1 MFYIAKK
8 SGWYREECLRP
19 FYRDGGF
26 YNALQT
32 GGGKKYKWW
41 KEIIDVIEKI
51 SILRELAIGKIK
63 EAASSAEIEE
73 LRVKL
78 LGKKGELTEMLKD
91 LKNMAIEERKQFGQE
106 ANEVKNE
113 LAEYLEAKVKELSA
127 NDVKKSLSSGSSF
140 DISLPGTKYQLGSL
154 HPVTIVQKEIER
166 IFTGMGFNIVDGPEA
181 EEEFFNF
188 EALNIPKNHPAR
200 DMQDTYWLEN
210 GSLLRTH
217 TSPCQVRAMQKF
229 GAPLKVIAPGRCFRN
244 ESTDAS
250 HENTFFQLEGMM
262 IDKNVSIA
270 NLIYVMKLLLSE
282 VFNRDVK
289 VRLRPGFF
297 PFVEPGFELDLNC
310 MICGGKGCPTCKHS
324 GWVELLPCGMVHP
337 NVLRAGGI
345 DPDEYTGFAFG
356 VGLTR
361 LAMMKYG
368 ISDIRVLN
376 SGDLRAMEQFSVR

>member
-1 MFYIAKK
+1 
-8 SGWYREECLRP
+8 
-19 FYRDGGF
+19 
-26 YNALQT
+26 
-32 GGGKKYKWW
+32 
-41 KEIIDVIEKI
+41 VIEKI
-51 SILRELAIGKIK
+51 SNLRDLALSKIK
-63 EAASSAEIEE
+63 EATSSAEVEE

-78 LGKKGELTEMLKD
+78 LGKKGELTDMLKD

-106 ANEVKNE
+106 ANELKNE
-113 LAEYLEAKVKELSA
+113 LGEFLEEKFKELSA
-127 NDVKKSLSSGSSF
+127 KDVKKSLSNGSSF
-140 DISLPGTKYQLGSL
+140 DISLPGTQFKLGSL

-166 IFTGMGFNIVDGPEA
+166 IFTGMGFNIVDGPEV
-181 EEEFFNF
+181 EEEFYSF

-210 GSLLRTH
+210 NSCLRPH

-244 ESTDAS
+244 ENTDAS

-262 IDKNVSIA
+262 IDKNISIA

-282 VFNRDVK
+282 VFNTDVK

-324 GWVELLPCGMVHP
+324 GWIELLPCGMVHP

-345 DPDEYTGFAFG
+345 DPDVYTGFAFG

>member
-1 MFYIAKK
+1 M
-8 SGWYREECLRP
+8 
-19 FYRDGGF
+19 
-26 YNALQT
+26 
-32 GGGKKYKWW
+32 
-41 KEIIDVIEKI
+41 IEKI
-51 SILRELAIGKIK
+51 SILRDAALAKIK
-63 EAASSAEIEE
+63 EAASSSEVEE

-106 ANEVKNE
+106 ANELKNE
-113 LAEYLEAKVKELSA
+113 LTEFLEAKFKELSA
-127 NDVKKSLSSGSSF
+127 NDVKKTLSSGSSF
-140 DISLPGTKYQLGSL
+140 DISLPGTQFKLGSL
-154 HPVTIVQKEIER
+154 HPVTIVQKEIEK

-188 EALNIPKNHPAR
+188 EALNIPKHHPAR

-217 TSPCQVRAMQKF
+217 TSPCQVRAMQKY

-282 VFNRDVK
+282 VFQRDVK
-289 VRLRPGFF
+289 IRLRPGFF

-324 GWVELLPCGMVHP
+324 GWIELLPCGMVHP
-337 NVLRAGGI
+337 NVLRYGGI
-345 DPDEYTGFAFG
+345 DPEEYTGFAFG
-356 VGLTR
+356 LGLTR

>member
-1 MFYIAKK
+1 M
-8 SGWYREECLRP
+8 
-19 FYRDGGF
+19 
-26 YNALQT
+26 
-32 GGGKKYKWW
+32 
-41 KEIIDVIEKI
+41 IEKI
-51 SILRELAIGKIK
+51 SNLRDIAIGKIK
-63 EAASSAEIEE
+63 EAANSSEVEE

-78 LGKKGELTEMLKD
+78 LGKKGELTDMLKD

-106 ANEVKNE
+106 ANELKNE
-113 LAEYLEAKVKELSA
+113 LSEFLEEKFKELSA

-140 DISLPGTKYQLGSL
+140 DISLPGTQFKVGSL

-217 TSPCQVRAMQKF
+217 TSPCQVRAMQKY

-310 MICGGKGCPTCKHS
+310 MICGGRGCPTCKHS
-324 GWVELLPCGMVHP
+324 GWIELLPCGMVHP

-345 DPDEYTGFAFG
+345 DPDVYTGFAFG

>member
-1 MFYIAKK
+1 M
-8 SGWYREECLRP
+8 
-19 FYRDGGF
+19 
-26 YNALQT
+26 
-32 GGGKKYKWW
+32 
-41 KEIIDVIEKI
+41 IEKI
-51 SILRELAIGKIK
+51 SNLRDTAIGRIK
-63 EAASSAEIEE
+63 EAVGSAEVEE

-91 LKNMAIEERKQFGQE
+91 LKNMDIEERKQFGQE
-106 ANEVKNE
+106 ANALKNE
-113 LAEYLEAKVKELSA
+113 LTEIIEAKFKELSA
-127 NDVKKSLSSGSSF
+127 NDVKKSLSSGSNF
-140 DISLPGTKYQLGSL
+140 DISLPGTNFKLGSL

-188 EALNIPKNHPAR
+188 EALNIPKHHPAR

-217 TSPCQVRAMQKF
+217 TSPCQVRAMQKY

-282 VFNRDVK
+282 VFQRDVK
-289 VRLRPGFF
+289 IRLRPGFF

-324 GWVELLPCGMVHP
+324 GWIELLPCGMVHP
-337 NVLRAGGI
+337 NVLRYGGI
-345 DPDEYTGFAFG
+345 DPEEYTGFAFG
-356 VGLTR
+356 LGLTR

>member
-1 MFYIAKK
+1 M
-8 SGWYREECLRP
+8 
-19 FYRDGGF
+19 
-26 YNALQT
+26 
-32 GGGKKYKWW
+32 
-41 KEIIDVIEKI
+41 IEKI
-51 SILRELAIGKIK
+51 SILRDAALGKIK
-63 EAASSAEIEE
+63 ATATSNEVEE

-78 LGKKGELTEMLKD
+78 LGKKGELTDMLKD

-106 ANEVKNE
+106 ANELKNE
-113 LAEYLEAKVKELSA
+113 LSELLEAKFKEISN
-127 NDVKKSLSSGSSF
+127 NDVKKSLSKGSSF
-140 DISLPGTKYQLGSL
+140 DISLPGTKFQVGSL
-154 HPVTIVQKEIER
+154 HPVTIVQKEVEK
-166 IFTGMGFNIVDGPEA
+166 IFTGMGFNIVDGPEV

-217 TSPCQVRAMQKF
+217 TSPCQVRAMQKY

-270 NLIYVMKLLLSE
+270 NLIYVMKILLSE
-282 VFNRDVK
+282 IFKRDVK

-310 MICGGKGCPTCKHS
+310 MICGGSGCPTCKHS
-324 GWVELLPCGMVHP
+324 GWIELLPCGMVHP

-345 DPDEYTGFAFG
+345 DPEEYTGFAFG

>member
-1 MFYIAKK
+1 M
-8 SGWYREECLRP
+8 
-19 FYRDGGF
+19 
-26 YNALQT
+26 
-32 GGGKKYKWW
+32 
-41 KEIIDVIEKI
+41 IEKI
-51 SILRELAIGKIK
+51 SILRDAALAKIK
-63 EAASSAEIEE
+63 EAASSAEVEE
-73 LRVKL
+73 LRVRF

-106 ANEVKNE
+106 ANELKNE
-113 LAEYLEAKVKELSA
+113 LTEFLEAKFKELSA

-140 DISLPGTKYQLGSL
+140 DISLPGTQFKVGSL

-188 EALNIPKNHPAR
+188 EALNIPKHHPAR

-217 TSPCQVRAMQKF
+217 TSPCQVRAMQKY

-289 VRLRPGFF
+289 IRLRPGFF

-324 GWVELLPCGMVHP
+324 GWIELLPCGMVHP
-337 NVLRAGGI
+337 NVLRYGGI
-345 DPDEYTGFAFG
+345 DPEEYTGFAFG
-356 VGLTR
+356 LGLTR

>member
-1 MFYIAKK
+1 M
-8 SGWYREECLRP
+8 
-19 FYRDGGF
+19 
-26 YNALQT
+26 
-32 GGGKKYKWW
+32 
-41 KEIIDVIEKI
+41 IEKI
-51 SILRELAIGKIK
+51 RILRETALCKIK
-63 EAASSAEIEE
+63 EAVSNAEVEE

-91 LKNMAIEERKQFGQE
+91 LKNMAIDERKLFGQE
-106 ANEVKNE
+106 ANALKNE
-113 LAEYLEAKVKELSA
+113 LSESLEIKFKELSA
-127 NDVKKSLSSGSSF
+127 NDVEISLNDSSSF
-140 DISLPGTKYQLGSL
+140 DISLPGTQFRLGSL

-181 EEEFFNF
+181 EEEFYNF
-188 EALNIPKNHPAR
+188 EALNIPKHHPAR

-217 TSPCQVRAMQKF
+217 TSPCQVRAMQKY
-229 GAPLKVIAPGRCFRN
+229 GAPLKIIAPGRCFRN

-262 IDKNVSIA
+262 IDKNISIA

-282 VFNRDVK
+282 VFNRDVEI
-289 VRLRPGFF
+289 RLRPGFF

-345 DPDEYTGFAFG
+345 DPEEYTGFAFG
-356 VGLTR
+356 LGLTR

-368 ISDIRVLN
+368 INDIRILN
-376 SGDLRAMEQFSVR
+376 SGDLRMMEQFSVR